1 LTRNLFHFTVVSENP
16 LADHDEITSI
26 METSWQ
32 SLPDEDKERYFVKS
46 SPVTPK

>member
-1 LTRNLFHFTVVSENP
+1 
-16 LADHDEITSI
+16 

-46 SPVTPK
+46 SPVTPKWVLGSLFSDCNITCIC